1 MDWDTYFA
9 GMLTHVAVKSK
20 DPSTKVG
27 AIVVG
32 PDKEIRSTGYNS
44 FPRGLNDN
52 VPERFE
58 RPEKYF
64 WFEHAERNA
73 IYNAA
78 RHGSSMKDCT
88 LYVSMTPCLDCA
100 RGVVQAG
107 IKEVVVCEQ
116 NISNQQKW
124 DEHNKRVGNLFEE
137 CGVKI
142 RYFQIV
148 DAKKAG

>member
-1 MDWDTYFA
+1 MDWDAYFA
-9 GMLTHVAVKSK
+9 NMLSAVAIKSK
-20 DPSTKVG
+20 DTSTKVG
-27 AIVVG
+27 AIIIG

-44 FPRGLNDN
+44 FPRGLNDA

-58 RPEKYF
+58 RPEKYY

-78 RHGSSMKDCT
+78 RHGSAMKDCT

-107 IKEVVVCEQ
+107 IKEVIVCEE
-116 NISNQQKW
+116 NISDQSKW
-124 DEHNKRVGNLFEE
+124 DEHNKRVGRLFDE

-142 RYFQIV
+142 RYFIRP
-148 DAKKAG
+148 DIAKVG